1 MTNRRARA
9 ARRCGHTFRYPL
21 AEGFLLG
28 EMQDRRS
35 VRTVKMRGPAGLS
48 LAAAAAVPGRG
59 RCRPEGGG
67 ARSRR
72 WRGMEWPVQR
82 EDGPGAGNR
91 PLGSRRK
98 PYPRKQPMAGRYSQE
113 AIWFRAGMFFMIQ
126 SGANGLLGPCQ

>member
-72 WRGMEWPVQR
+72 WRGMEWPVHRRDRMVLVQGTAHSEVGSLILENSR
-82 EDGPGAGNR
+82 WQAGILKR
-91 PLGSRRK
+91 PFGFVLECS
-98 PYPRKQPMAGRYSQE
+98 
-113 AIWFRAGMFFMIQ
+113 
-126 SGANGLLGPCQ
+126 L

>member
-59 RCRPEGGG
+59 RCRPEVALAHAVGV
-67 ARSRR
+67 
-72 WRGMEWPVQR
+72 EWNGRCIEEIGWSWCR
-82 EDGPGAGNR
+82 EP
-91 PLGSRRK
+91 PTRK
-98 PYPRKQPMAGRYSQE
+98 SE
-113 AIWFRAGMFFMIQ
+113 AL
-126 SGANGLLGPCQ
+126 S